1 MERALL
7 HQLRSGTDRVLRDAL
22 LLEDSM
28 KGMGTKERHL
38 LNRVLRCHWDRNHM
52 NQVKICYKQKF
63 HQTLRSRIEGEVGGD
78 LERGLVACLG
88 PN

>member
-28 KGMGTKERHL
+28 KGMGTKERLL
-38 LNRVLRCHWDRNHM
+38 LNRVLRAHWNRNHM
-52 NQVKICYKQKF
+52 NQVKICYKQKY
-63 HQTLRSRIEGEVGGD
+63 HQTLSSRVEGEVSGD

-88 PN
+88 RD